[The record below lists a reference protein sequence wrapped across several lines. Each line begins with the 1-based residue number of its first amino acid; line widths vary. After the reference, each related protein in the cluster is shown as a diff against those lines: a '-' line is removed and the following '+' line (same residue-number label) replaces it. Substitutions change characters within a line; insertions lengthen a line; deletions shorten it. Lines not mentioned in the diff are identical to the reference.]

1 MKNIINK
8 LKFILIGIIFIF
20 QFSESIAQVHVNGYY
35 RKNGTYVQ
43 PHYRSSPNSTKMD
56 NWSTKG
62 NVNPYTGQVGTKN
75 VYETPNQNYNT
86 PITNEIYSGNYN
98 NNLRHVTNVSLLD
111 YTPKPIYN
119 SDKSIWGYSVIYYS
133 DDYTISF
140 WIYNDS
146 YKYIGRQTKDLR
158 NNVWYTYDIN
168 DKVIN

>member
-8 LKFILIGIIFIF
+8 IRLFLIAIILLV
-20 QFSESIAQVHVNGYY
+20 QFSASIAQVHVNGYY

-43 PHYRSSPNSTKMD
+43 PHYRSSPNLTKMD

-62 NVNPYTGQVGTKN
+62 NVNPYTGRVGTKN
-75 VYETPNQNYNT
+75 VYENPNQNYNA

-98 NNLRHVTNVSLLD
+98 NNLRHITNVSLLD

-119 SDKSIWGYSVIYYS
+119 NDRSIWGYSIIYYS

-146 YKYIGRQTKDLR
+146 NKYIGRQTKDLR
-158 NNVWYTYDIN
+158 NNVWYTYDIEDN
-168 DKVIN
+168 VVN